1 MAPQRVRIVFRKG
14 AEIKYI
20 SHLDLMRAW
29 ERALRR
35 ADIPLAYSQGFNPRP
50 RLSFASALAVGFT
63 GRAEMLDVFLEQH
76 LGLREV
82 ASRLEAQLPAGLQLE
97 SAAEI
102 PIALP
107 SLPSQV
113 IASEYEVRAQGE
125 DGSGEID
132 ERLRSLLAAESIP
145 RRRELPDRVRTY
157 DLRPLIEDL
166 RLVGRGDDMVVIAM
180 QLLDGPRGTGRPD
193 EVMDAL
199 GMAERVGGVERVRI
213 ILRAP

>member
-1 MAPQRVRIVFRKG
+1 MAAQRLRIVFRKG

-63 GRAEMLDVFLEQH
+63 ARAEMLDVFLEQP
-76 LGLREV
+76 LGLRAF
-82 ASRLEAQLPAGLQLE
+82 ASRLDAQLPAGLRLE
-97 SAAEI
+97 SVAEI
-102 PIALP
+102 PLALP

-113 IASEYEVRAQGE
+113 IASEYEVQTQIESG
-125 DGSGEID
+125 GEID
-132 ERLRSLLAAESIP
+132 ERLRTLLAAETIP

-157 DLRPLIEDL
+157 DLRPLIQDL
-166 RLVGRGDDMVVIAM
+166 RLVKPRDEMAVIAM

-199 GMAERVGGVERVRI
+199 GMAERVWSAERVRI
-213 ILRAP
+213 ILGPS